1 MLFCSEIFTVF
12 DTVSFLAGISN
23 IQGRHNTQMLLKK
36 ILRKKKV
43 VKWIPKTAKARNLN
57 IIKPDLKKLS

>member
-36 ILRKKKV
+36 ILRKKK
-43 VKWIPKTAKARNLN
+43 WIPKTAKARNLN
-57 IIKPDLKKLS
+57 IFKPDLKKLS